1 MPLTSDENAMVKQP
15 VPGSGVPRRVLGHHL
30 HDLRN
35 QAGLTV
41 KVAAG
46 LLEWSEPKLW
56 RIETGQTAMR
66 ALDVEAMCQVYEVPP
81 DLTQELTELARH
93 TRAQGWWRPYGQT
106 IPEDLSTY
114 RSLEDAAC
122 SLTGYAP
129 SQVPPL
135 LRTEAYAHTVMTST
149 GLGSGE
155 VDRLVYDC
163 MIRRTRVTRARAP
176 LSVTIAL
183 DQALLHRPVGGP
195 EVMAGQLLHLADLAA
210 QPNVSLRIVPY
221 GAGHHPGLVPGAFTL
236 LDFRAAKRDGDTGT
250 GVVYAASL
258 TGELYLDKPH
268 ELQHYRD
275 AHTTILGCALEETA
289 TQALLLTAA
298 KELGQ

>member
-1 MPLTSDENAMVKQP
+1 MLNQSAPE
-15 VPGSGVPRRVLGHHL
+15 SGVPRRVLGQHL
-30 HDLRN
+30 RDLRN

-56 RIETGQTAMR
+56 RIESGQNALR
-66 ALDVEAMCQVYEVPP
+66 ALDVEAMCAVYDAPP
-81 DLTQELTELARH
+81 GLTQALAELARQ
-93 TRAQGWWRPYGQT
+93 TRAHGWWRPYRQA
-106 IPEDLSTY
+106 INEDLSIY
-114 RSLEDAAC
+114 GALEDAAC
-122 SLTGYAP
+122 SLAGYAP
-129 SQVPPL
+129 SQVPPF
-135 LRTEAYAHTVMTST
+135 LRTEAYARTVITST

-163 MIRRTRVTRARAP
+163 MIRRARVTRAKAP
-176 LSVTIAL
+176 VSVTIAL
-183 DQALLHRPVGGP
+183 DQALLHRPVGGAA
-195 EVMAGQLLHLADLAA
+195 VMAGQLRYLADLAA

-221 GAGHHPGLVPGAFTL
+221 GAGHHPGLVTGAFTL
-236 LDFRAAKRDGDTGT
+236 LEFRPALRDGDTDT
-250 GVVYAASL
+250 AIVYAASL

-289 TQALLLTAA
+289 TQAQLMTAA
-298 KELGQ
+298 KELEQ